1 MYKYLFQF
9 TKTDYMK
16 FISHLDLMST
26 FERAFRRADIKI
38 LYSQG
43 FSPHPK
49 LSIAHPLSVGIS
61 STSEYM
67 EVEIEERKEGL
78 EILSRLNDVLP
89 EGIRI
94 LNCKEMIEKKKS
106 LAALVEYAAYD
117 ISFHIEDIE
126 QDVLIKTIEDF
137 LSEIE
142 IIAIKKQM
150 KTHTIKQVDIR
161 PFIDAFELT
170 KYSQGVATITAII
183 KTGSNG
189 NLNPELLMQSFIESS
204 EIKIDPNEIKI
215 MRTELYFV
223 KENKRIPFSS
233 IN

>member
-1 MYKYLFQF
+1 
-9 TKTDYMK
+9 
-16 FISHLDLMST
+16 
-26 FERAFRRADIKI
+26 
-38 LYSQG
+38 
-43 FSPHPK
+43 
-49 LSIAHPLSVGIS
+49 
-61 STSEYM
+61 
-67 EVEIEERKEGL
+67 
-78 EILSRLNDVLP
+78 
-89 EGIRI
+89 
-94 LNCKEMIEKKKS
+94 MIEKKKS